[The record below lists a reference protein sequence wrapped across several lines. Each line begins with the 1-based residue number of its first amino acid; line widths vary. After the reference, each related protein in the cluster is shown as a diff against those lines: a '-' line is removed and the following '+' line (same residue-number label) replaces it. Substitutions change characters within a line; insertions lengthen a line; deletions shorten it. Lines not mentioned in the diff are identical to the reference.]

1 MYVKCSQCKARHRV
15 TDENVRIDGA
25 SIKCRNCDTVIYFKN
40 PPPIR
45 AKTKELSEPVSMPP
59 DQVKT
64 QEKKEYSKPVSLSAK
79 QIRKEEKRELKMP
92 VSIPDKRYRGAE
104 HKDTIRK
111 VPSPDGIKTKTSSQV
126 HTLFEQILEKM
137 ESKRQES
144 FYRKLPI
151 SSKDIETPT
160 VSYTTVLIVIVVCII
175 LVGFVI
181 NVLSE

>member
-1 MYVKCSQCKARHRV
+1 MHVKCSQCKARHRV

-45 AKTKELSEPVSMPP
+45 AKTKEVSEPVSINIEV
-59 DQVKT
+59 DKRE
-64 QEKKEYSKPVSLSAK
+64 EKNKYRKPANVPAK
-79 QIRKEEKRELKMP
+79 QIHKEERKELKTP
-92 VSIPDKRYRGAE
+92 VSIPDKRDRE
-104 HKDTIRK
+104 TELRDTMGKI
-111 VPSPDGIKTKTSSQV
+111 PSPEGIKTKTSSQM
-126 HTLFEQILEKM
+126 HTLFEQILERM

-151 SSKDIETPT
+151 SSKGIKIPT
-160 VSYTTVLIVIVVCII
+160 VSYTTVLIVIIVCII